1 MNNSMNISPY
11 ESNKSSTNKFKISVH
26 ISKDKSL
33 NGIEKGLRL
42 NLFLQINKKKFSKKS
57 RNSKSTKDSIG
68 NKRKRIKFIPRL
80 NLFGEHFLVPPKKLK
95 FTAKHLNPGIKLHL
109 QITRIYV

>member
-11 ESNKSSTNKFKISVH
+11 ESNKSSKNKFKISVH

-42 NLFLQINKKKFSKKS
+42 NLFLQINKKKC
-57 RNSKSTKDSIG
+57 
-68 NKRKRIKFIPRL
+68 
-80 NLFGEHFLVPPKKLK
+80 PKKK
-95 FTAKHLNPGIKLHL
+95 
-109 QITRIYV
+109 